1 MSYPFPL
8 PSHAY
13 PNNCGD
19 ENVGTPIIINLI
31 VSGENRNSMIKEP
44 EKHLSVPTKL
54 RNHANHA
61 ERTCHVATRPANVV
75 YGEHADLGWYR
86 IGCAYSIIQT
96 SLYSRGSTV
105 ITYGL

>member
-19 ENVGTPIIINLI
+19 ENVGTPIIITLI

-44 EKHLSVPTKL
+44 EKHLSVATKL
-54 RNHANHA
+54 RNNANHA
-61 ERTCHVATRPANVV
+61 ARVSCSRAAGQGRILERR
-75 YGEHADLGWYR
+75 
-86 IGCAYSIIQT
+86 
-96 SLYSRGSTV
+96 
-105 ITYGL
+105 